1 MLRVECPPLPD
12 TLQSYLEQQRQRNAP
27 WRSLGESQPARAIKA
42 ALREAFHDKCGYCE
56 QIEAQTVD
64 HFVPQSTPEARWRW
78 DNYVLACDV
87 CQSRKRDRPPFDDQ
101 GRRMVNPRHDDPIR
115 FLHFVFETGLVTPRP
130 DSDET
135 YARGRITI
143 QLLDFDR
150 RTRLQDERRR
160 RLLDVL
166 GFALRVV
173 QPASAEDAASA
184 WQQLVDHLA
193 ATAPYLGMVRQ
204 LFCTQNDYTSI
215 VTALRAVRPEIDEVN
230 KEWCLTLGSEQVE
243 LSSYQ

>member
-1 MLRVECPPLPD
+1 MLKVECLPLPD
-12 TLQSYLEQQRQRNAP
+12 TLQSFLEQKRKRNAP
-27 WRSLGESQPARAIKA
+27 WRSLNESRPARAIKA

-64 HFVPQSTPEARWRW
+64 HFVPQSTPESRWSW

-87 CQSRKRDRPPFDDQ
+87 CQSRKHDKPPFDDQ
-101 GRRMVNPRHDDPIR
+101 GRQMVNPRHDDPIR
-115 FLHFVFETGLVTPRP
+115 FLHFVFDTGMVTPRP

-135 YARGRITI
+135 FGRGRITI
-143 QLLDFDR
+143 RLLDFDR

-160 RLLDVL
+160 RLLDIL

-173 QPASAEDAASA
+173 QPISAGDAEDA
-184 WQQLVDHLA
+184 WRQLGDHLS

-204 LFCTQNDYTSI
+204 LFLTQNDFTPV
-215 VTALRAVRPEIDEVN
+215 VTALREARPEIDEIIAQ
-230 KEWCLTLGSEQVE
+230 WCHPLGGK
-243 LSSYQ
+243 